1 MSKTGDV
8 TAATRSGFAGAAGAP
23 GLVPFWLV
31 SADVERDE
39 ANMLS
44 RRVLGRMAAG
54 EAAGPELPLPF
65 AARCVLT
72 TRPDIGL
79 RSCFA
84 PAPRWVWP
92 PERDGEGP
100 CHILI
105 RPAEGRVVIR
115 QGERRI
121 ALKAREAA
129 ALALDQPAEFALAQ
143 PGRIDVIEL
152 DPALLSLAGD
162 KAAGLMRVVPR
173 ANPGLQALSHYG
185 ALLLR
190 GLLPLNAPELQ
201 ALAKA
206 HLHALVDVAL
216 SNREPAAPV
225 AATDRRAGRL
235 AAIKADIEARLERR
249 DLGIEMIATL
259 HGVSARAVQKLFE
272 SEGRTFSDYVLE
284 RRLDRAWHRL
294 VTAEGAGLTIS
305 AVAYEVGFGDLS
317 YFNRSFRKRF
327 GRQPSQVR
335 AQAASG
341 EAGA

>member
-1 MSKTGDV
+1 M
-8 TAATRSGFAGAAGAP
+8 
-23 GLVPFWLV
+23 
-31 SADVERDE
+31 
-39 ANMLS
+39 
-44 RRVLGRMAAG
+44 
-54 EAAGPELPLPF
+54 
-65 AARCVLT
+65 
-72 TRPDIGL
+72 
-79 RSCFA
+79 
-84 PAPRWVWP
+84 
-92 PERDGEGP
+92 
-100 CHILI
+100 
-105 RPAEGRVVIR
+105 
-115 QGERRI
+115 
-121 ALKAREAA
+121 
-129 ALALDQPAEFALAQ
+129 
-143 PGRIDVIEL
+143 
-152 DPALLSLAGD
+152 
-162 KAAGLMRVVPR
+162 
-173 ANPGLQALSHYG
+173 
-185 ALLLR
+185 
-190 GLLPLNAPELQ
+190 
-201 ALAKA
+201 
-206 HLHALVDVAL
+206 
-216 SNREPAAPV
+216 